1 MNPLYP
7 ALAISLIS
15 IVLGMW
21 LMLFLIQ
28 KAQYSQ
34 RYWRAFFFYTH
45 PSIRKL
51 ILTEALRKELTR
63 HE

>member
-34 RYWRAFFFYTH
+34 RYW
-45 PSIRKL
+45 
-51 ILTEALRKELTR
+51 
-63 HE
+63 